1 MKVFI
6 ASSSSNIIDTKYL
19 RLARETSKF
28 FANRNFNLVFG
39 GANFSMMG
47 ECYHAFAE
55 EGKQIEAFTVEKYAD
70 DLKGL
75 PKANCKLVSDTLVRF
90 KWMFDIANITVIL
103 PGGIGSLAEFASALE
118 ENRTLNKG
126 KLIILYNFEGFYDRI
141 IEWMANAKQEGFL
154 SESLFNDFKII
165 ETQEELKVIVDEY
178 LEEIKQWKW
187 MI

>member
-1 MKVFI
+1 MEVFI
-6 ASSSSNIIDTKYL
+6 ACSSSNTIDPKYL
-19 RLARETSKF
+19 RLAREVSKF
-28 FANRNFNLVFG
+28 FTSRDFNLVFG
-39 GANFSMMG
+39 AANFSMMG

-55 EGKQIEAFTVEKYAD
+55 EGKQIDAFTVEKYEN

-90 KWMFDIANITVIL
+90 KWMFDLANITLIL

-141 IEWMANAKQEGFL
+141 IEWMAEAKQQGFI

-165 ETQEELKVIVDEY
+165 KNQEELKIIVDEY
-178 LEEIKQWKW
+178 LEEVK
-187 MI
+187 